1 MNQIYD
7 QNYDSIVE
15 NIIDSNSNGLFFYNQ
30 YGENERFNRF
40 REQYDTRYFTEPFY
54 LNHNLSTV
62 MVLKE
67 ALEISNSPSRV
78 S

>member
-1 MNQIYD
+1 MKQIYD

-40 REQYDTRYFTEPFY
+40 REQYYTRYFTEPF
-54 LNHNLSTV
+54 LSQSQPIHCYGI
-62 MVLKE
+62 K
-67 ALEISNSPSRV
+67 
-78 S
+78 